1 MEKLAENPKTY
12 QKCGV
17 SRQILDKIGAQ
28 LCENLDYLKLKD
40 ILISFYV
47 FYFMKKHCV
56 VLT

>member
-47 FYFMKKHCV
+47 F
-56 VLT
+56 

>member
-1 MEKLAENPKTY
+1 MEKLPENPKTY

-17 SRQILDKIGAQ
+17 SRQILDNIGAQ

-47 FYFMKKHCV
+47 F
-56 VLT
+56 